1 MILSPTLN
9 NIINGSITIIIIIC
23 IFPILS
29 FEEDVEDEM
38 IDVLGV
44 IVLVLSIV
52 EVEGVILVVN
62 VDEFST

>member
-1 MILSPTLN
+1 
-9 NIINGSITIIIIIC
+9 
-23 IFPILS
+23 
-29 FEEDVEDEM
+29 M